1 MMILY
6 RADMRAPEAIKKNG
20 FQARMPM
27 TLPTARSLLLSYCE
41 NRKSPLDLSRLIIS
55 SPQPQYIS
63 TDPDEDCGGY
73 SHKGYIYKIEFELL
87 DKKGW
92 SDSVLG
98 KQLNLKP
105 NMLWPLL
112 YLNSDK
118 LAMATAIALKHFGAT
133 KEVTF
138 LTTIQGTNV
147 RAYKKSGDKQFTKM

>member
-1 MMILY
+1 MIIY
-6 RADMRAPEAIKKNG
+6 RADTRAPEIIKTSG

-27 TLPTARSLLLSYCE
+27 TLSTARSLLLSYCE
-41 NRKSPLDLSRLIIS
+41 NKKSPLDLSRLIIS

-73 SHKGYIYKIEFELL
+73 SHKGYIYRIEIDFLA
-87 DKKGW
+87 KKEW

-98 KQLNLKP
+98 KQLKLKP
-105 NMLWPLL
+105 NMLWPSIF
-112 YLNSDK
+112 LNADK

-138 LTTIQGTNV
+138 LTTIQGSNV
-147 RAYKKSGDKQFTKM
+147 RAYKKSGDKIFTKM

>member
-1 MMILY
+1 MIIY
-6 RADMRAPEAIKKNG
+6 RADTRTPEIIKTVG
-20 FQARMPM
+20 FQARTPM
-27 TLPTARSLLLSYCE
+27 TLPAARSLLLSYCE

-87 DKKGW
+87 GKKEW

-98 KQLNLKP
+98 KQLKLKP

-112 YLNSDK
+112 YLNADK
-118 LAMATAIALKHFGAT
+118 LAMATTIALKHFGAT

-138 LTTIQGTNV
+138 LTAIPGSNV
-147 RAYKKSGDKQFTKM
+147 RAYKKSGDKIFTKM

>member
-1 MMILY
+1 MIVY
-6 RADMRAPEAIKKNG
+6 RADMRAPEVIKKNG

-27 TLPTARSLLLSYCE
+27 TIANARSLLLSYCE
-41 NRKSPLDLSRLIIS
+41 NKKSPLDLSRLIIS

-73 SHKGYIYKIEFELL
+73 SHRGYIYRIEFEFLE
-87 DKKGW
+87 KRAW
-92 SDSVLG
+92 SNLVLG

-105 NMLWPLL
+105 NMLWPSL
-112 YLNSDK
+112 YLNAVRLD
-118 LAMATAIALKHFGAT
+118 MATTIALKHFGAT

-147 RAYKKSGDKQFTKM
+147 RAYKKSGDKNFTKM